1 MAIASITVPPD
12 PKRDARA
19 LELVDS
25 VGSWPLFVL
34 KQPYGGFPTG
44 TVFRR
49 APSSKGDGTSYLVNA
64 VACRCLDYQECGAIC
79 KHVRAVVLWTQR
91 QAATVAPAPRK
102 TIEDLMPACVAGCGD
117 LVDRKGER
125 CYACASDEARRLD
138 VAARRELVAT
148 T

>member
-1 MAIASITVPPD
+1 MAVRSIPVPPD

-19 LELVDS
+19 LSLADA

-34 KQPYGGFPTG
+34 RQPYDGFPVG
-44 TVFRR
+44 TAFRR
-49 APSSKGDGTSYLVNA
+49 ALSSKGDGSSYLVNA
-64 VACRCLDYQECGAIC
+64 VACQCPDYQERGAIC

-125 CYACASDEARRLD
+125 CYACASDEARRLH
-138 VAARRELVAT
+138 VAARCDLAPA
-148 T
+148 